1 MGLFKR
7 TARKAKKGVKKA
19 VNKVEKVVD
28 EGTSEVKKVVHENA
42 DKIEKG
48 ADLAK
53 EGTSE
58 VKKVVHE
65 NADKIAKGANSA
77 KEGLEEAGD
86 FVINS
91 SDREYWNKEISH
103 LKNRLNKL
111 REELNNKINHYYDV
125 RIDYQEKI
133 HTYITIRQDTVTLG
147 LLSPD
152 KFDLEQVMDT
162 AGIIIDTT
170 RDFSESNSDIEYIG
184 RYALGFVSS
193 GISDI
198 VFASQEAKKEVKH
211 LKKQISRLE
220 ESLEKINSNIAN
232 HRKGIALIN
241 QYLTKIL
248 HLYGANTTID
258 NFVSKQYKLIY
269 KQAKEVKVQK
279 TIIKMQEKGF
289 TQQEITEITSVEV

>member
-1 MGLFKR
+1 MGFFKR
-7 TARKAKKGVKKA
+7 TVRKAKKGVKKT
-19 VNKVEKVVD
+19 VKKVEKVVD
-28 EGTSEVKKVVHENA
+28 EGTREVKKAVDKNA
-42 DKIEKG
+42 DKIE
-48 ADLAK
+48 
-53 EGTSE
+53 T
-58 VKKVVHE
+58 
-65 NADKIAKGANSA
+65 GANLA

-103 LKNRLNKL
+103 LKSRLNKL
-111 REELNNKINHYYDV
+111 REELSNKINTYYEV
-125 RIDYQEKI
+125 RIDYQGKV
-133 HTYITIRQDTVTLG
+133 HQYITIRQDTVTLG

-152 KFDLEQVMDT
+152 KFDLEQVMDN

-184 RYALGFVSS
+184 RYALGFVSG

-211 LKKQISRLE
+211 LKKQISRLG

-232 HRKGIALIN
+232 HQKGIALIN

-258 NFVSKQYKLIY
+258 NFVSKQYQLIY

-279 TIIKMQEKGF
+279 TIIKMQKKGL
-289 TQQEITEITSVEV
+289 TQREITEITINL

>member
-1 MGLFKR
+1 MGFFKR
-7 TARKAKKGVKKA
+7 TVRKAKKGVKKA

-28 EGTSEVKKVVHENA
+28 EGTSEVKKAVNKSAKEIERVA
-42 DKIEKG
+42 DKGIDNLE
-48 ADLAK
+48 
-53 EGTSE
+53 T
-58 VKKVVHE
+58 
-65 NADKIAKGANSA
+65 GANLA
-77 KEGLEEAGD
+77 KEGLESAGD
-86 FVINS
+86 FVLNS

-103 LKNRLNKL
+103 LKSRLNKL
-111 REELNNKINHYYDV
+111 REELNNKINNYYDV

-152 KFDLEQVMDT
+152 KFDLEQVMDN

-184 RYALGFVSS
+184 RYALGFVSG

-198 VFASQEAKKEVKH
+198 IFASQSAKKEVKH
-211 LKKQISRLE
+211 LKKQIFPLE

-232 HRKGIALIN
+232 HQKGITLIN
-241 QYLTKIL
+241 QSLTKIL
-248 HLYGANTTID
+248 QLYGADTTVD
-258 NFVSKQYKLIY
+258 NFVSKQCKLIY

-279 TIIKMQEKGF
+279 TIIKMQKKGL
-289 TQQEITEITSVEV
+289 TQREITEITVNL